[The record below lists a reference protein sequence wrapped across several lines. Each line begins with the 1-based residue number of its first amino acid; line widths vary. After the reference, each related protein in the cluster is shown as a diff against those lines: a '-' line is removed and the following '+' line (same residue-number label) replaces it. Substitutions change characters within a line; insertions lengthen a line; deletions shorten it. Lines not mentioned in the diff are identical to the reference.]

1 MIVLWLRIKDLF
13 EAKDIKG
20 VVMYAGGLHERYG
33 LKKAYGGI
41 YDASSREFSFEII
54 RVRSFR

>member
-13 EAKDIKG
+13 EAKDIK

-33 LKKAYGGI
+33 LKKLL
-41 YDASSREFSFEII
+41 R
-54 RVRSFR
+54 RHL

>member
-1 MIVLWLRIKDLF
+1 MTDGRARACIPI
-13 EAKDIKG
+13 
-20 VVMYAGGLHERYG
+20 
-33 LKKAYGGI
+33 GI